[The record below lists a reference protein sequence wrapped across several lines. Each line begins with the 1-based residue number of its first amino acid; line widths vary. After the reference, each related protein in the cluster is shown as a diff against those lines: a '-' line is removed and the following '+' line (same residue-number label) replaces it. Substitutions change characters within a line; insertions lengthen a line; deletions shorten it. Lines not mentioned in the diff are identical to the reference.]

1 MLRYEANE
9 VKHQDFD
16 EKRFR
21 FPSFAWQAN
30 NVDSFQKKQRWD
42 PWKKL
47 RLLFESDFP
56 WSIFGCS
63 SMTSFS
69 DLRKFALKWKNLTE
83 IWGIFDEFLGHIFF
97 DEFWGWIYVKKLSR
111 VIWWIDSPS
120 NFRISM
126 SVLTVL
132 PLFSLGRKSEDG
144 QMRCLR
150 QLSCLEFTPWLG

>member
-30 NVDSFQKKQRWD
+30 NVDSFQKKNALGSLEKTSTSFWIWFD
-42 PWKKL
+42 MV
-47 RLLFESDFP
+47 DFRM
-56 WSIFGCS
+56 FFHDN
-63 SMTSFS
+63 FS

-111 VIWWIDSPS
+111 VIWFRFPVDFQNFDECIDCIASVFSWPEIWRWS
-120 NFRISM
+120 NE
-126 SVLTVL
+126 VVA
-132 PLFSLGRKSEDG
+132 PV
-144 QMRCLR
+144 
-150 QLSCLEFTPWLG
+150 SCLEFTPWLG